1 VSVEGETAAD
11 APHADHRFAKWHSLI
26 AIVWLIGFMAFF
38 YSQTPPNN
46 PTYRRFEF
54 WPDVPFRL
62 LDMVDPPADAAA
74 PPSGWSFFPQRLD
87 LMLTAA
93 IILAG
98 AWGIGNLCLRL
109 LRPPLESRCAERTVF
124 GFALG
129 LAILSLLT
137 LFCGLAGWLRAE
149 IFAVAIAGS
158 VAVES
163 WLRFRERRR
172 SHTTGIDYGPPAA
185 IPKPLSSRLLTI
197 GLRVIP
203 IAPFLLLML
212 LGAMLPSSDFDA
224 REYHLQGP
232 KEFYQSGQITFLPH
246 NVYTSFPFLTEMLSL
261 LAMTLRGD
269 WFRGAL
275 AGKVVLMCFGP
286 LTGLAVYAAGRRWFS
301 PKAGWLA
308 ALVYLTMPWT
318 FRISVIAYAEGGL
331 TLFLFVALL
340 AFAIAIEKLRDEP
353 AAANRQFFLCGLLA
367 GCAMACKYT
376 GVVAVVVPLF
386 AATCVAPFALQLPT
400 EQRRRIAVRAAALFL
415 MGTMLT
421 VGPWLL
427 KNLVETRNPV
437 YPLMYTLFGGHDWD
451 DDLNTKWRAGHSPAN
466 YSDLPQRVLEVTAQ
480 HDWLTPLLFGLAP
493 LSLLLWRRRKLDRY
507 LWLYVLW
514 LFSTYW
520 VLTHRIDRFWV
531 PMTPVVAVLA
541 GMGAAAIRGKPW
553 RIVSGC
559 GIVAAVLFNLAFVM
573 SGAAG
578 NNAFLIDLERAQDA
592 PPGIAYLNNELPPDA
607 RVLMVGEAQVF
618 DAEFPLVYNTVFDHS
633 IFEQWC
639 AAEMPGVPPEQLPLR
654 DAAEIRRRFRDEN
667 ITHLFVNWQEIHRY
681 RTTYGYT
688 KFVTPDRFAALVERG
703 VLSQPITLAVVLN
716 DESSTRVQNRQE
728 KFRAR
733 QSVLPSGE
741 RLLIY
746 SVRRTFP
753 LKERLQLEKWGGSL
767 LFEADGRRVFVV
779 GQVYAVAR

>member
-1 VSVEGETAAD
+1 VAG

-26 AIVWLIGFMAFF
+26 AIVWLLGFLAFF

-54 WPDVPFRL
+54 WPQVPFRL
-62 LDMVDPPADAAA
+62 LDTIDPPADATA
-74 PPSGWSFFPQRLD
+74 PPSGWSFFPQRFD
-87 LMLTAA
+87 LMLTAV
-93 IILAG
+93 IVLAG
-98 AWGIGNLCLRL
+98 AWGLGHLCLRL
-109 LRPPLESRCAERTVF
+109 LRPPLETRCAERTVF
-124 GFALG
+124 AFGLG
-129 LAILSLLT
+129 LALLSLLT
-137 LFCGLAGWLRAE
+137 LSCGLAGWLQVE
-149 IFAVAIAGS
+149 FFAVVIAGS
-158 VAVES
+158 IAVES
-163 WLRFRERRR
+163 WLRFRDWKGVRT
-172 SHTTGIDYGPPAA
+172 SGTWDDGTSANS
-185 IPKPLSSRLLTI
+185 KLLSARLLTI
-197 GLRVIP
+197 GMSVLP

-232 KEFYQSGQITFLPH
+232 KEYYQAEQITFLPH

-261 LAMTLRGD
+261 LSMTLRGD

-275 AGKVVLMCFGP
+275 AGKAVLMCFGP

-301 PKAGWLA
+301 PNAGWLA

-331 TLFLFVALL
+331 TFFLIVSLL
-340 AFAIAIEKLRDEP
+340 AFAIAIEKLCDEP
-353 AAANRQFFLCGLLA
+353 TSANRLFFLCGLLS

-376 GVVAVVVPLF
+376 GVVAVVVPLL

-400 EQRRRIAVRAAALFL
+400 ELRRRIAVRIAALFL
-415 MGTMLT
+415 MGTAVT
-421 VGPWLL
+421 IGPWLV

-451 DDLNTKWRAGHSPAN
+451 DTLNDKWRAGHSPSN
-466 YSDLPQRVLEVTAQ
+466 YTDLPQRVLEVTAQ
-480 HDWLTPLLFGLAP
+480 HDWLSPLLFGLAP
-493 LSLLLWRRRKLDRY
+493 LSLLLWRRRQIDRY

-541 GMGAAAIRGKPW
+541 GMGAAAIRKKSW

-559 GIVAAVLFNLAFVM
+559 GIAAAVLFNLAFVI

-592 PPGIAYLNNELPPDA
+592 PPGIAYLNNELPPHA

-618 DAEFPLVYNTVFDHS
+618 DAEFSLVYNTVFDYS
-633 IFEQWC
+633 MFEQWC
-639 AAEMPGVPPEQLPLR
+639 AAETPGVRPEQLPLR
-654 DAAEIRRRFRDEN
+654 DTAEIRRRFHDEK

-688 KFVTPDRFAALVERG
+688 KFVTPERFSALVERG
-703 VLSQPITLAVVLN
+703 VLSQPTTLAVVLN
-716 DESSTRVQNRQE
+716 DELSMRVRNQQE
-728 KFRAR
+728 RFQAS
-733 QSVLPSGE
+733 QVILPSGE

-746 SVRRTFP
+746 SVRRNFSED
-753 LKERLQLEKWGGSL
+753 ERLQLEKWGARL
-767 LFEADGRRVFVV
+767 LFEANGRQVFVV
-779 GQVYAVAR
+779 GQVYAVAP